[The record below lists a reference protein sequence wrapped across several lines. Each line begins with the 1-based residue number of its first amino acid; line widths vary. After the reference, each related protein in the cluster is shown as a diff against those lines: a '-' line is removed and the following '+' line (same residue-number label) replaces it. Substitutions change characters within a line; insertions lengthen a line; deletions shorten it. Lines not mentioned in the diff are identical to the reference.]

1 MNKKIK
7 FRVWDVDAKL
17 WRNFLYVDV
26 VTGNVSGNDKTEYII
41 TQYTG
46 LVDKN
51 GKDIY
56 EGDIVGY
63 QTYYTR
69 YKTVYVYDVVCM
81 RPPTLWLKNEEFG
94 YKGERLIQPC
104 ETTVVGN
111 IYENP
116 EMLK

>member
-1 MNKKIK
+1 MMNRTIK
-7 FRVWDVDAKL
+7 FRVWDVAAKL

-46 LVDKN
+46 LVDKD
-51 GKDIY
+51 GKEIY

-63 QTYYTR
+63 QTYYTQ
-69 YKTVYVYDVVCM
+69 YKTVYDVVCM
-81 RPPTLWLKNEEFG
+81 RPPTLWLKNEKFG
-94 YKGERLIQPC
+94 YEGERLIQPH

-111 IYENP
+111 ILENP
-116 EMLK
+116 ELLK